1 MELQPGRYSA
11 EELRA
16 MIFEK
21 SGPLAPVLAL
31 ATLRRTDYPEV
42 EKLADLSRA
51 AESAGLDMRAR
62 RAALLE
68 LGRLGGPGATRTLQA
83 LHSVVTVPALARDR
97 AASLRLLGAGE
108 TETDARPG
116 ELDRGY

>member
-1 MELQPGRYSA
+1 MTHGGCDFMQLQSGRYSA

-16 MIFEK
+16 MIFER

-42 EKLADLSRA
+42 EKLADLRRA
-51 AESAGLDMRAR
+51 AESAGLDMRTR

-83 LHSVVTVPALARDR
+83 LQFVATVPALARER
-97 AASLRLLGAGE
+97 AAE
-108 TETDARPG
+108 PTFARS
-116 ELDRGY
+116 R